1 MIIFQS
7 SLASHYES
15 RDEFTLQVCDHMIYA
30 LQRRENVRESLR
42 KFSKLDDKYLLL
54 CTKKKEV
61 DRYNNNIFLRFCSYT
76 TEDTLQS

>member
-7 SLASHYES
+7 SLALYYEP
-15 RDEFTLQVCDHMIYA
+15 RDEFTLQICDYMIYV

-42 KFSKLDDKYLLL
+42 KFSNLDYKYLLL
-54 CTKKKEV
+54 CIKKKEV